1 MNRWTLLPSRG
12 FFIVTYSGPLRKA
25 AKGPGYIVRGV
36 PGRATT
42 THRPDGAWEPIGAEC
57 WRRDGQRRAQTA
69 AMPSGIQNM
78 RGGIAPAEKPG
89 GVLLHKKAGRYGL
102 YIVRWAVSCPWL
114 RWQKRRYSNRLARR
128 LLYRKPFTI
137 SKKPFEK
144 FTF

>member
-1 MNRWTLLPSRG
+1 MNRWTLLPSGG

-42 THRPDGAWEPIGAEC
+42 THRPGGAWEPIGAEC

-78 RGGIAPAEKPG
+78 RGGIAPAERPG

-102 YIVRWAVSCPWL
+102 YIVR
-114 RWQKRRYSNRLARR
+114 
-128 LLYRKPFTI
+128 
-137 SKKPFEK
+137 
-144 FTF
+144 